1 MKPYLGNLP
10 QMSEIICDNHMLQA
24 RRVVENTFE
33 LLASVFRS
41 FRQPLLVDLEH
52 SEAVILL
59 SANFLR
65 MRYTSTSILCHLVL
79 LTDSEDTKNRVT
91 IPRKWRQTTTGDR
104 VVVNLTHNPQGLH
117 VTLRQK
123 RKNLSIFYMK

>member
-41 FRQPLLVDLEH
+41 FRHPLIVDLEH

-59 SANFLR
+59 SAI
-65 MRYTSTSILCHLVL
+65 S
-79 LTDSEDTKNRVT
+79 
-91 IPRKWRQTTTGDR
+91 
-104 VVVNLTHNPQGLH
+104 
-117 VTLRQK
+117 
-123 RKNLSIFYMK
+123 